1 MMTHG
6 IANPHIE
13 YKDSLSDQNTDTGKY
28 TKILAFTL
36 FFVSSLVVPFQSGDF
51 CNIYSCGF
59 SPLASDFR

>member
-36 FFVSSLVVPFQSGDF
+36 FFVSSLVFPFQSGDF
-51 CNIYSCGF
+51 ATSIPAGSVH
-59 SPLASDFR
+59 